1 VGIDRAYDSLMRHAW
16 RTLTVVLVMLVAV
29 SACGGND
36 ERSSSGGGEGGA
48 SAALGAEAADVN
60 QAAPPGAPADE
71 REIVYTADVVV
82 RVGDVEQAS
91 ATATGIA
98 EEAEG
103 YLAGQDA
110 QLEGDQESTLTIRV
124 PSDRFRPVLDQLT
137 DLGTVQ
143 QRQIGSTDVT
153 EEVVDLSGR
162 LESVRTSADRL
173 RTLLA
178 EAPGTEQVIAIEQE
192 LAERESQIESLEG
205 RLRVLDD
212 QTSLATITV
221 RFTEKAEPPEVDED
235 LPGFVQALK
244 AGGVAVVTALLVLL
258 AAVGFLLPFLPFVAL
273 AWFGVRW
280 YRRRHPKPEPTPL
293 PRWTPPGAGGP
304 PAAPPATHGPSP
316 DPPTGGPDGRPAP
329 PQSSGPSAAPG
340 APGAVGPPLAAKSST
355 TPGPTNPDDPPPAPI
370 PGN

>member
-1 VGIDRAYDSLMRHAW
+1 MVGRVGRRLLW
-16 RTLTVVLVMLVAV
+16 
-29 SACGGND
+29 
-36 ERSSSGGGEGGA
+36 ERRRPTSTRRP
-48 SAALGAEAADVN
+48 
-60 QAAPPGAPADE
+60 PPGAPADE

-153 EEVVDLSGR
+153 EEVGDLSGR

-244 AGGVAVVTALLVLL
+244 AGGVAVVTRCSCCWRPSGSSCRSFPSWPSPGSGSAGTGAATPSPSRHRCPAGRHLGRADLRPLRPQRMGRAPTRRPVDPTGDPLHRNRPDLQPHPKLRASWGRRSRRSRRPRQARRTLTTRLLRRYRATERRRAAGRGP
-258 AAVGFLLPFLPFVAL
+258 AAVVGEAKSL
-273 AWFGVRW
+273 G
-280 YRRRHPKPEPTPL
+280 RRRE
-293 PRWTPPGAGGP
+293 R
-304 PAAPPATHGPSP
+304 
-316 DPPTGGPDGRPAP
+316 R
-329 PQSSGPSAAPG
+329 
-340 APGAVGPPLAAKSST
+340 
-355 TPGPTNPDDPPPAPI
+355 
-370 PGN
+370 